1 MTLGQVTADQDL
13 IKKTKIYPKKQ
24 ACKQEITTFSIGE
37 RMEGRRRRL
46 AP

>member
-1 MTLGQVTADQDL
+1 MKKIPYLGLYASLDPLVFL
-13 IKKTKIYPKKQ
+13 GS
-24 ACKQEITTFSIGE
+24 QEITTFSIGE